1 MASKYGRNAFTV
13 QEATN
18 GATYYTY
25 KCQTLTLSGTDVL
38 LTSTADDWEAQPAK
52 EVVLF
57 APAGTI
63 DDDAITI
70 NLKVNGA
77 YGDNIV
83 VNFDNLPFTI
93 KGLLIEAVK
102 LTGGSVDDDVIT
114 VLSFH

>member
-1 MASKYGRNAFTV
+1 MASKYGLTAFTV

-25 KCQTLTLSGTDVL
+25 KSENLTLDGTAVQT
-38 LTSTADDWEAQPAK
+38 TSSWTNQPAK

-93 KGLLIEAVK
+93 KGLLVEAVK
-102 LTGGSVDDDVIT
+102 LTGGSGDDDVIT